1 MIDLGLWAA
10 ERYRVG
16 GEEAPTEGEPPT
28 ENT

>member
-16 GEEAPTEGEPPT
+16 GEEAKPDLEQPKD
-28 ENT
+28 

>member
-16 GEEAPTEGEPPT
+16 GEEAKPDTEPPAD
-28 ENT
+28 